1 MYLKKITFLFIWI
14 TLWST
19 STDFYKIWHATFRGG
34 VLQIYIFFKFRSP
47 RLKTVTTLP
56 CEIPK
61 TYFSSLQQYNDVRNV
76 TDSTQ
81 ETSDKLCQSSVWS
94 DLLVHEHRR
103 RVFLPLINCFVYNTQ
118 LEASR
123 DAHRPLPQICH
134 ALYWNV
140 VDAGAL
146 KMREWKMQER

>member
-1 MYLKKITFLFIWI
+1 MYFKKVTLFIYLNNSVI
-14 TLWST
+14 YQPIFIKFDTQDSEEEC
-19 STDFYKIWHATFRGG
+19 YKYF
-34 VLQIYIFFKFRSP
+34 FFKFCPP

-76 TDSTQ
+76 TDSKQ
-81 ETSDKLCQSSVWS
+81 ETRDKLCQSSVWS

-123 DAHRPLPQICH
+123 DAHRPVPQICH